1 MPLIN
6 TSLPNLIQG
15 VSQQPDAVRYDG
27 QCEEQENALSSVV
40 EGLQKRPAAEF
51 VGTSNLIDTALSDD
65 TFFHLYK
72 RSDEERYCITQDNN
86 TLRIHNADT
95 GVKCAITE
103 QETSDF
109 TITNNEVDTT
119 GTYFASTKAKENLK
133 GLTIGDSTFLLNKEQ
148 ETAIDET
155 QATTDVS
162 DDALIFIKQGDYK
175 KTYGFEIDG
184 KLRLGAGAGAVI
196 KCGYAS
202 RYITG
207 VGYRFKVVVTSS
219 SFVSG
224 GTGFAVND
232 VCNIVLPQSRT
243 VIEEDDDGNE
253 TYNAVHNLNL
263 YIQPTIRVL
272 SVNAANGAIIAF
284 SLEEAGGFA
293 YCSSTG
299 TKCKGFNEVIN
310 NGLLATCNVPSSNN
324 SNLDDI
330 GGEYAQ
336 VSVLQTAITS
346 SVSIPHRYKLSSGSL
361 TIIAG
366 GTGFAVDDIVD
377 IPLPPT
383 RNYPNSGSIMY
394 LSIGTQPTMKVLS
407 IDSNGK
413 ILTAQIEEVGAY
425 HYAYA
430 GNPFYMGYGTSV
442 NFNNNSST
450 QPFTSGLIPSTLNTT
465 PTTPPLNII
474 GAKSYTSAKANGNDA
489 SVIDSSVILTG
500 IGTGG
505 TGGVPLYFTYD
516 TSHVLNNLLILKT
529 NKLPSGQSVLQH
541 YNIRP
546 VDGLSGNGI
555 GVVHREVSSLADLPL
570 IAPHNYKV
578 KVIGD
583 AELGQDDFYCEF
595 KSASAEPSDGD
606 VGQGSWVECAGAV
619 VNDTIDSATM
629 PRMFVSIAP
638 DEFEIRRM
646 SFNKL
651 RAGDTD
657 SNPYPSFLDN
667 KISNIFQYK
676 NRLGLLSQDTVIMS
690 EAGFGGYDADA
701 NVQSYNFFRTTVT
714 DLLDGDPIDVSV
726 SSNDVTTL
734 RSAQPFQENL
744 ILFSDNSQFVLK
756 GGELLTPKSVS
767 VTAVTNFDTV
777 KSVDPIPLGSYLY
790 FPFQRGGFSGVREF
804 TINATAD
811 IYDAVEI
818 TAHVP
823 QYIPNNLTSLTGSNS
838 EQIIAMTSGA
848 TASSGSETDIYIY
861 KYFFNNQQ
869 KGLSSWSK
877 FSVVGAVRGIKFIDS
892 ELYVLQSK
900 NGKTNLLRIFLE
912 AGRQDPSGYNTHL
925 DMRISATVGGAV
937 SDIQLPYTPE
947 STGTGQV
954 YTTDGLLLESS
965 VNGSVVTLTTPPS
978 ATTNVYVGLRYSMK
992 YVFSRLV
999 FKAPSGNSKSPSNA
1013 NDFLIR
1019 NGSIFFNNSA
1029 SFKVKVQPDGR
1040 EEQVN
1045 EFTPTVI
1052 GTQLPDEFKLTDGAF
1067 RFPIFT
1073 KASSAKITLENNTA
1087 LPCNLQSAEF
1097 ESFIHAR
1104 SNRYG

>member
-51 VGTSNLIDTALSDD
+51 VGTSNLINTALSDN

-72 RSDEERYCITQDNN
+72 RSDAERYCITQDNN

-95 GVKCAITE
+95 GAKCTITE
-103 QETSDF
+103 QATSDF

-148 ETAIDET
+148 ETAIDAT
-155 QATTDVS
+155 AATTDVS
-162 DDALIFIKQGDYK
+162 DDALVFIKQGDYSK
-175 KTYGFEIDG
+175 RYGFKIEG
-184 KLRLGAGAGAVI
+184 EQRLGVGQGATLIVNSSSVYAAGI
-196 KCGYAS
+196 
-202 RYITG
+202 
-207 VGYRFKVVVTSS
+207 GYRYKITNYTGSYHPQVIN
-219 SFVSG
+219 G
-224 GTGFAVND
+224 GSGFAAND
-232 VCNIVLPQSRT
+232 IVNIVMPASRT
-243 VIEEDDDGNE
+243 VIEEDDDDNE
-253 TYNAVHNLNL
+253 TYNQVHNLTI
-263 YIQPTIRVL
+263 YTQPTIRVL
-272 SVNAANGAIIAF
+272 TVNSTGAILTYSI
-284 SLEEAGGFA
+284 EEAGVFG
-293 YCSSTG
+293 YGSSTG
-299 TKCKGFNEVIN
+299 QNFRGFGSTTQTNSSSYVTLPSTNNTALPTISGTNAVVSFRQVYDSSLVNYKISQILSIDPTN
-310 NGLLATCNVPSSNN
+310 NGA
-324 SNLDDI
+324 
-330 GGEYAQ
+330 
-336 VSVLQTAITS
+336 
-346 SVSIPHRYKLSSGSL
+346 
-361 TIIAG
+361 
-366 GTGFAVDDIVD
+366 GFAQNDIVP
-377 IPLPPT
+377 IPLPPSRPYLYT
-383 RNYPNSGSIMY
+383 SGNIGTLY
-394 LSIGTQPTMKVLS
+394 LVLTTQPTMKVLTV
-407 IDSNGK
+407 DTEGE
-413 ILTAQIEEVGAY
+413 ILTAQVEN
-425 HYAYA
+425 A
-430 GNPFYMGYGTSV
+430 GSYRYGTTALGYSPS
-442 NFNNNSST
+442 NTASAHNDFNVTILTTNNTAVTS
-450 QPFTSGLIPSTLNTT
+450 QP
-465 PTTPPLNII
+465 PTAVAGSRII
-474 GAKSYTSAKANGNDA
+474 TSATASGNNA
-489 SVIDSSVILTG
+489 SVIDSSVILTSLQAG
-500 IGTGG
+500 GG
-505 TGGVPLYFTYD
+505 TVVQSFFTTD
-516 TSHVLNNLLILKT
+516 ASNVDSNLLILKP
-529 NKLPSGQSVLQH
+529 NKLPSGQSVLKS
-541 YNIRP
+541 YNILP

-570 IAPHNYKV
+570 IAPHNFKV

-595 KSASAEPSDGD
+595 KLASKEHSDGE

-619 VNDTIDSATM
+619 INDTIDSSTM
-629 PRMFVSIAP
+629 PRLLVSVAP
-638 DEFEIRRM
+638 NVFEIRRM

-651 RAGDTD
+651 KAGDTD

-667 KISNIFQYK
+667 KINNLFQYK
-676 NRLGLLSQDTVIMS
+676 NRLGFLAQDTVIMS

-701 NVQSYNFFRTTVT
+701 NIQSYNFFRTTVT
-714 DLLDGDPIDVSV
+714 DFLDGDPIDVSV
-726 SSNDVTTL
+726 SSNDVTRL

-838 EQIIAMTSGA
+838 EQIIAMTSG
-848 TASSGSETDIYIY
+848 TTTSSGSETDIYIY

-947 STGTGQV
+947 STDTVQV

-965 VNGSVVTLTTPPS
+965 VNGSVVTLTNPPS
-978 ATTNVYVGLRYSMK
+978 ATTTVYVGLKYSMK

-1040 EEQVN
+1040 EEQIN

>member
-51 VGTSNLIDTALSDD
+51 VGTSNLIDTALSED

-72 RSDEERYCITQDNN
+72 RSDAERYCITQDNN

-95 GVKCAITE
+95 GVKCTITE
-103 QETSDF
+103 QTTSDF

-148 ETAIDET
+148 ETAIDT
-155 QATTDVS
+155 TTATTDVS
-162 DDALIFIKQGDYK
+162 DDVLIFIKQGDYK
-175 KTYGFEIDG
+175 KKYGFTTEG
-184 KLRLGAGAGAVI
+184 TLRQDSSALITFKQTYSG
-196 KCGYAS
+196 S
-202 RYITG
+202 NPRRYN
-207 VGYRFKVVVTSS
+207 VTNTFTISS
-219 SFVSG
+219 SLRG
-224 GTGFAVND
+224 
-232 VCNIVLPQSRT
+232 
-243 VIEEDDDGNE
+243 
-253 TYNAVHNLNL
+253 
-263 YIQPTIRVL
+263 
-272 SVNAANGAIIAF
+272 
-284 SLEEAGGFA
+284 
-293 YCSSTG
+293 
-299 TKCKGFNEVIN
+299 KGF
-310 NGLLATCNVPSSNN
+310 
-324 SNLDDI
+324 
-330 GGEYAQ
+330 
-336 VSVLQTAITS
+336 TA
-346 SVSIPHRYKLSSGSL
+346 G
-361 TIIAG
+361 
-366 GTGFAVDDIVD
+366 DIVD
-377 IPLPPT
+377 IPLPPS
-383 RNYPNSGSIMY
+383 RSY
-394 LSIGTQPTMKVLS
+394 LSNTTNKQIISGDVNIITQPTFKVLTV
-407 IDSNGK
+407 GAQGQ
-413 ILTAQIEEVGAY
+413 ILTGAIENSGNWNYMQNTGVGGGSNLDVVSFHAVI
-425 HYAYA
+425 HTTD
-430 GNPFYMGYGTSV
+430 TS
-442 NFNNNSST
+442 T
-450 QPFTSGLIPSTLNTT
+450 PST
-465 PTTPPLNII
+465 PTTPLTL
-474 GAKSYTSAKANGNDA
+474 KSRTAYQSAAASGNNA
-489 SVIDSSVILTG
+489 SVIDSSVILSG
-500 IGTGG
+500 IEE
-505 TGGVPLYFTYD
+505 YFYSQSD
-516 TSHVLNNLLILKT
+516 SYFVLDAKNSENNLLILK
-529 NKLPSGQSVLQH
+529 NKKLPSGLSLLKDLSVS
-541 YNIRP
+541 P

-555 GVVHREVSSLADLPL
+555 GIVHREVSSLADLPT
-570 IAPHNYKV
+570 IAPHNFKV

-595 KSASAEPSDGD
+595 KSASNEPTDGD

-619 VNDTIDSATM
+619 INDTIDSATM
-629 PRMFVSIAP
+629 PRLLVSVAP
-638 DEFEIRRM
+638 NVFEIRRM

-651 RAGDTD
+651 KAGDTD

-667 KISNIFQYK
+667 KINNVFQYK
-676 NRLGLLSQDTVIMS
+676 NRLGFLAQDTVIMS
-690 EAGFGGYDADA
+690 EAGFGGYDANA
-701 NVQSYNFFRTTVT
+701 NLQSYNFFRTTVT

-726 SSNDVTTL
+726 SSNNVTTL

-838 EQIIAMTSGA
+838 EQIIAMTSGT

-947 STGTGQV
+947 STDTVQV
-954 YTTDGLLLESS
+954 YTDDGLLLESS
-965 VNGSVVTLTTPPS
+965 VNGSVVTLTSPPS
-978 ATTNVYVGLRYSMK
+978 ATTTVYVGLKYSMK

-999 FKAPSGNSKSPSNA
+999 FKAPAGNSKSPSNA

-1040 EEQVN
+1040 EEQIN